1 MVHTE
6 SQEILHPKQDLGGR
20 PGKPDEAITWPQGGK
35 TAFKI

>member
-6 SQEILHPKQDLGGR
+6 SQEILHPKQDPGGR
-20 PGKPDEAITWPQGGK
+20 PGKADEAITWPQGGK